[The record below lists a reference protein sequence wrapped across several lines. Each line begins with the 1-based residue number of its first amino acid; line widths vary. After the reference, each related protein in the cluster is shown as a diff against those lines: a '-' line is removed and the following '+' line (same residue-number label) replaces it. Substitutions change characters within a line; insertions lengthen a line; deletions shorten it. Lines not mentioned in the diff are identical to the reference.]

1 MGGDHS
7 QTQMTSAADITR
19 DAIASFDGCSDP
31 RLRALMQALT
41 RHLHA
46 FVSEV
51 RLSQEEWR
59 KAIDLLTATGAITD
73 ERRQEFI
80 LWSDAVGISMLVD
93 ALAVERPAGATESTV
108 V

>member
-41 RHLHA
+41 RHLHE

-59 KAIDLLTATGAITD
+59 KAIDVLTATGASTD

-80 LWSDAVGISMLVD
+80 PWPHACDVSMLVD
-93 ALAVERPAGATESTV
+93 AHARER
-108 V
+108 